1 MTLIKML
8 LNSYMPM
15 NEAQRESARGQF
27 KEWLRIVNLPNY
39 FSINRDGDG
48 FNTTESL
55 RKLLIILADEP

>member
-8 LNSYMPM
+8 LYSYVPM
-15 NEAQRESARGQF
+15 SEAQRESARGQF

-55 RKLLIILADEP
+55 RKLLIILVDEP